1 MDKVSTDDLSALSL
15 PELASRLRDVHTM
28 RTPIG
33 WPTESAVTK
42 SSIERRIIEIVT
54 AEAGENSPGG
64 QEGQRI
70 HCEVELKVRSG
81 NRPSVKSSDLD
92 LRPGALFV
100 AVEAPFTIGEPV
112 ELEVETENNYK
123 LRVRGNVGW
132 LAKGSKEH
140 PAGVGIT
147 FQSVVGDA
155 AERRLHRLIIELV
168 CNRIE
173 R

>member
-1 MDKVSTDDLSALSL
+1 MEKVSTEDLAGLSL
-15 PELASRLRDVHTM
+15 PELVSRLRDVHTM

-33 WPTESAVTK
+33 WPTESAITK

-54 AEAGENSPGG
+54 AERSEDGEGAAS
-64 QEGQRI
+64 ERI
-70 HCEVELKVRSG
+70 HCDLELKVRSG
-81 NRPSVKSSDLD
+81 NRPSVVSSDLD

-100 AVEAPFTIGEPV
+100 SVEAPFTVGEPV
-112 ELEVETENNYK
+112 ELEVETDNNYR

-132 LAKGSKEH
+132 VAHRSKEH

-155 AERRLHRLIIELV
+155 AERRLHRLILELLR
-168 CNRIE
+168 NRVE

>member
-1 MDKVSTDDLSALSL
+1 MDKASTDDLSGLSL
-15 PELASRLRDVHTM
+15 PELVGRLRDVHTM

-42 SSIERRIIEIVT
+42 SSIERRIFEIVT
-54 AEAGENSPGG
+54 TDGADGHGAEAE
-64 QEGQRI
+64 RI
-70 HCEVELKVRSG
+70 HCDLDLKVRSA
-81 NRPSVKSSDLD
+81 NRPSVKSSNLD

-100 AVEAPFTIGEPV
+100 AVDAPFTVGESV
-112 ELEVETENNYK
+112 ELEVETDNNYR

-132 LAKGSKEH
+132 IAHSSKEH

-155 AERRLHRLIIELV
+155 AERRLQRLILELLR
-168 CNRIE
+168 NRVE

>member
-1 MDKVSTDDLSALSL
+1 MGKVSTDQLAGLGL
-15 PELASRLRDVHTM
+15 PELVSRLRDVHTM

-54 AEAGENSPGG
+54 GADGVTDGPTAAAE
-64 QEGQRI
+64 RI
-70 HCEVELKVRSG
+70 PCDIDLKVRTA
-81 NRPSVKSSDLD
+81 NRPSVTSSNLD

-100 AVEAPFTIGEPV
+100 AVEAPFTVGEPV
-112 ELEVETENNYK
+112 ELEVETENNYR

-132 LAKGSKEH
+132 VAHRSKEH
-140 PAGVGIT
+140 PAGVAIT

-155 AERRLHRLIIELV
+155 AERKLHRLILELV
-168 CNRIE
+168 RNRVE
-173 R
+173 H

>member
-1 MDKVSTDDLSALSL
+1 MSTDLGALSL
-15 PELASRLRDVHTM
+15 PELVSRLRDVHTA

-54 AEAGENSPGG
+54 ADDGDPGAVDAGE
-64 QEGQRI
+64 RI
-70 HCEVELKVRSG
+70 HCDVDMKVRSA
-81 NRPSVKSSDLD
+81 NRPSVKSSELD

-100 AVEAPFTIGEPV
+100 AVEAPFTVGESV
-112 ELEVETENNYK
+112 ELEVETENNYR

-132 LAKGSKEH
+132 VAHRSKEH

-147 FQSVVGDA
+147 FQSVVGDQ
-155 AERRLHRLIIELV
+155 AERRLHRLILELLR
-168 CNRIE
+168 NRVE

>member
-1 MDKVSTDDLSALSL
+1 MDKASTDDLSGLSL
-15 PELASRLRDVHTM
+15 PELVGRLRDVHTM

-54 AEAGENSPGG
+54 TDGADGHDGAEE
-64 QEGQRI
+64 RI
-70 HCEVELKVRSG
+70 HCDIDLKVRSA
-81 NRPSVKSSDLD
+81 NRPSVKSSNLD

-100 AVEAPFTIGEPV
+100 AVDAPFTVGEPV
-112 ELEVETENNYK
+112 ELEVETDNNYR

-132 LAKGSKEH
+132 IAHPSKAQ
-140 PAGVGIT
+140 PGGVGIT

-155 AERRLHRLIIELV
+155 AERRLHRLILELLR
-168 CNRIE
+168 NRVE

>member
-1 MDKVSTDDLSALSL
+1 MVSNDDLAGLNL
-15 PELASRLRDVHTM
+15 PELVGRLRDVHTM

-42 SSIERRIIEIVT
+42 SSIERRIVEIVT
-54 AEAGENSPGG
+54 AEGGENGRGETS
-64 QEGQRI
+64 ERI
-70 HCEVELKVRSG
+70 HCDLQVKVRSANG
-81 NRPSVKSSDLD
+81 PSVKSSDVD

-100 AVEAPFTIGEPV
+100 AADGSFTVGEPV
-112 ELEVETENNYK
+112 ELEIETDNNYR

-132 LAKGSKEH
+132 VAHRSKEH

-155 AERRLHRLIIELV
+155 AERKLHRLILELLR
-168 CNRIE
+168 NRIE
-173 R
+173 H

>member
-1 MDKVSTDDLSALSL
+1 MDKGSTDLAGLSL
-15 PELASRLRDVHTM
+15 PELVSRLRDVHTM

-54 AEAGENSPGG
+54 AEAGEDGVGG
-64 QEGQRI
+64 EERERI
-70 HCEVELKVRSG
+70 HCDVELKVRSE
-81 NRPSVKSSDLD
+81 NRPSVKSSELD

-100 AVEAPFTIGEPV
+100 AVEAPFTVGDPV
-112 ELEVETENNYK
+112 ELEVETDNNYR

-132 LAKGSKEH
+132 VAHRSKEH

-155 AERRLHRLIIELV
+155 AERRLHRLILELLR
-168 CNRIE
+168 NRIE

>member
-1 MDKVSTDDLSALSL
+1 MDKTSTDLTELSL
-15 PELASRLRDVHTM
+15 PELVGRLRDVHTM

-42 SSIERRIIEIVT
+42 SSLERRIIEIVT
-54 AEAGENSPGG
+54 ASSGEDGHG
-64 QEGQRI
+64 AATDRI
-70 HCEVELKVRSG
+70 HCELDLKVRSAD
-81 NRPSVKSSDLD
+81 RPSVKSSVLD

-100 AVEAPFTIGEPV
+100 AVEAPFTVGESV
-112 ELEVETENNYK
+112 ELEVETENNYR

-132 LAKGSKEH
+132 VAQRSKEH

-147 FQSVVGDA
+147 FQSVVGDQ
-155 AERRLHRLIIELV
+155 AERRLHRLILELLR
-168 CNRIE
+168 NRVE

>member
-1 MDKVSTDDLSALSL
+1 MEKASTEELAGLNL
-15 PELASRLRDVHTM
+15 PELVSRLRDVHTM

-33 WPTESAVTK
+33 WPTESAITK

-54 AEAGENSPGG
+54 AERNEDGDGAASE
-64 QEGQRI
+64 RI
-70 HCEVELKVRSG
+70 HCDLELKVRSA
-81 NRPSVKSSDLD
+81 NRPSVVSSDLD

-100 AVEAPFTIGEPV
+100 SVEAPFTVGEPV
-112 ELEVETENNYK
+112 ELEVETDNNYR

-132 LAKGSKEH
+132 VAQRSKEH

-155 AERRLHRLIIELV
+155 AERRLHRLILELLR
-168 CNRIE
+168 NRVE

>member
-1 MDKVSTDDLSALSL
+1 MDKASTDLSSLTL
-15 PELASRLRDVHTM
+15 PELVNRLRDVHTL

-54 AEAGENSPGG
+54 ADGGGAGRGDDGE
-64 QEGQRI
+64 RI
-70 HCEVELKVRSG
+70 HCDIDLKLRSA
-81 NRPSVKSSDLD
+81 NRPSVVSSALD

-100 AVEAPFTIGEPV
+100 AVDAPFTVGEPV
-112 ELEVETENNYK
+112 ELEVETDNNYR

-132 LAKGSKEH
+132 VAQRSNDH

-155 AERRLHRLIIELV
+155 AERKLHRLILELLR
-168 CNRIE
+168 NRIE

>member
-1 MDKVSTDDLSALSL
+1 MDKVSTDLAGLTL
-15 PELASRLRDVHTM
+15 PELVGRLRDVHTM

-42 SSIERRIIEIVT
+42 SSLERRIIEIVT
-54 AEAGENSPGG
+54 AGPDEDGHGDESD
-64 QEGQRI
+64 RI
-70 HCEVELKVRSG
+70 HCDVQLKLRSAS
-81 NRPSVKSSDLD
+81 RPSVKSSVLD

-100 AVEAPFTIGEPV
+100 AVEAPFTVGEPV
-112 ELEVETENNYK
+112 ELEVETENNYR

-132 LAKGSKEH
+132 VAQRSREH

-147 FQSVVGDA
+147 FQSVVGDQ
-155 AERRLHRLIIELV
+155 AERRLHRLILELLR
-168 CNRIE
+168 NRVE

>member
-1 MDKVSTDDLSALSL
+1 MDKASTDLAALSL
-15 PELASRLRDVHTM
+15 PELVSRLRDVHTM
-28 RTPIG
+28 RTPVG

-54 AEAGENSPGG
+54 AAAGEDGAGG
-64 QEGQRI
+64 EERERI
-70 HCEVELKVRSG
+70 HSDIALKIRSG
-81 NRPSVKSSDLD
+81 NRPSVTSSDLD

-100 AVEAPFTIGEPV
+100 AVDAPFTVGEPV
-112 ELEVETENNYK
+112 ELEVETDNNYK

-132 LAKGSKEH
+132 LAQRNKEH

-155 AERRLHRLIIELV
+155 AERRLHRLILELV
-168 CNRIE
+168 RNRIE

>member
-1 MDKVSTDDLSALSL
+1 MEKANTDDLAALSL
-15 PELASRLRDVHTM
+15 PELVSRLRDVHTM

-42 SSIERRIIEIVT
+42 SSIERRIVEIVT
-54 AEAGENSPGG
+54 TDGAEDVQGEES
-64 QEGQRI
+64 ERI
-70 HCEVELKVRSG
+70 HCDIDLKVRSG
-81 NRPSVKSSDLD
+81 NRPSVTSSTLD

-100 AVEAPFTIGEPV
+100 AVDAPFTIGEPV
-112 ELEVETENNYK
+112 ELEVETDNNYR

-132 LAKGSKEH
+132 VAQRSKEH

-147 FQSVVGDA
+147 FQSVVGDQ
-155 AERRLHRLIIELV
+155 AERKLHRLIIELLR
-168 CNRIE
+168 NRIE

>member
-1 MDKVSTDDLSALSL
+1 MDKVSTDLAALSL

-54 AEAGENSPGG
+54 AEAGDANPAG
-64 QEGQRI
+64 QDGERI
-70 HCEVELKVRSG
+70 HCELELKVRSG

-100 AVEAPFTIGEPV
+100 VVEAPFTVGEPV
-112 ELEVETENNYK
+112 ELEIETENNYK

-132 LAKGSKEH
+132 VAQRSTEH

-155 AERRLHRLIIELV
+155 AERRLHRLILELV
-168 CNRIE
+168 QNRIE

>member
-1 MDKVSTDDLSALSL
+1 MDKVTTDLAALSL
-15 PELASRLRDVHTM
+15 PELASRLRDVDTL

-54 AEAGENSPGG
+54 AETDDPSHAG
-64 QEGQRI
+64 QEAERI

-92 LRPGALFV
+92 LRPGSLFV
-100 AVEAPFTIGEPV
+100 AVEAPFTVGEPV
-112 ELEVETENNYK
+112 ELEIETENHYK

-132 LAKGSKEH
+132 VAQRSKEH

-155 AERRLHRLIIELV
+155 AERRLHRLILELV
-168 CNRIE
+168 HNRIE

>member
-1 MDKVSTDDLSALSL
+1 MDKGSTDLAALSL
-15 PELASRLRDVHTM
+15 PELATRLRDVHTM
-28 RTPIG
+28 RTPVG

-42 SSIERRIIEIVT
+42 TSIERRIIEIVT
-54 AEAGENSPGG
+54 TDGHEDSAGGDDSE
-64 QEGQRI
+64 RL
-70 HCEVELKVRSG
+70 HCELELKVRSA
-81 NRPSVKSSDLD
+81 NRPSVKSSELD

-100 AVEAPFTIGEPV
+100 AVEAPFTVGEPV
-112 ELEVETENNYK
+112 ELEVETENHYR

-132 LAKGSKEH
+132 VAHRSKEH

-155 AERRLHRLIIELV
+155 AERRLHRLILELV
-168 CNRIE
+168 RNRIE